1 MLLDGRTRGSLAGD
15 REWLDG
21 LRAAVK
27 DRTDPEGEWRVV
39 DRENIDI
46 VYAGDLP
53 GERRALLVVPLR
65 LGLIQVNDT
74 MWYEAPLGAQP
85 EQMEWAGS
93 ASVGDVVTHYE
104 ADSEGPGGLLVLT
117 PPGASVE
124 YSTRV
129 TYGADGRVHHNWT
142 RAQADDGVV
151 VADLPPSDRPPL
163 VHARVRDGG
172 EEIYRDQVIGD
183 WQPPAGWSPRIPRSV
198 LVEAT
203 RQTRGDAVD
212 PGFLRSML
220 DDVLSDAGLSI
231 EDRLTIRVPWSG
243 RVADRDALLLTVQPE
258 DGGVL
263 AYGWSRRFDGIRQD
277 LRLLLPAQGV
287 TTRPIAWRVES
298 EESKA
303 STSTVMVV
311 APEGA
316 VSAELVTERGVE
328 PVELD
333 ASGAGQ
339 ASVEAEQ
346 RATVRAYGADGE
358 LLGETPVPL
367 LKGEW
372 HLGVPGDKPE
382 TRVVP

>member
-1 MLLDGRTRGSLAGD
+1 MPATLGVEVVSA
-15 REWLDG
+15 
-21 LRAAVK
+21 RAA
-27 DRTDPEGEWRVV
+27 R
-39 DRENIDI
+39 
-46 VYAGDLP
+46 AGTAGGRGGGGAVGVA
-53 GERRALLVVPLR
+53 GERVAVVE
-65 LGLIQVNDT
+65 VAD
-74 MWYEAPLGAQP
+74 LGA
-85 EQMEWAGS
+85 AVATGGAAS
-93 ASVGDVVTHYE
+93 AC
-104 ADSEGPGGLLVLT
+104 
-117 PPGASVE
+117 
-124 YSTRV
+124 
-129 TYGADGRVHHNWT
+129 GADVGGEGGGWGVNGGAVAEQHHNWT

-339 ASVEAEQ
+339 GSVEAEQ